1 MVFLIGN
8 GFWEQLE
15 DTTEYKES
23 EVILSVG
30 DGLVIVGDGG
40 GGLNERL
47 EDVCSFT
54 VGDIL
59 LGLFFEFGAELG
71 DEVFFLHCRF
81 EVQQLYY
88 YFD

>member
-1 MVFLIGN
+1 MVFLIGD

-23 EVILSVG
+23 KVILSVG
-30 DGLVIVGDGG
+30 DSLVIVRNVC
-40 GGLNERL
+40 GGLNEGL
-47 EDVCSFT
+47 EDVGGFA

-59 LGLFFEFGAELG
+59 LGLFFEFGTELG
-71 DEVFFLHCRF
+71 DKVFFLHWRF